1 MTVKIDWDNPE
12 QDRLKLLKYGV
23 PGSGKTWFAASAADV
38 PEMSPVLILS
48 ARGNPE
54 SLRRR
59 VFTGERPDV
68 FVISQLDDL
77 NVFYDFLAAGQPKD
91 AGVVERLGLNPP
103 YKTVVVDGMTELQ
116 RFTLAKAGGY
126 DKLKIGQQGRQLQI
140 QEFNPVLEH
149 TVRMSALFFSL
160 GDPVAP
166 YPVHVIITCLE
177 WQKLDMATGL
187 RDCRPLI
194 WGSAGDEMMGY
205 SLAVCRIQQGS
216 AISKRVLRTLPDID
230 VANPRFT
237 IAWWRPQPR
246 TVMKDQY
253 LALGDYMIN
262 PRMSDVY
269 GLVYGGVEA
278 IQEQSSV
285 VDEDELEPEPKVT

>member
-12 QDRLKLLKYGV
+12 QDRLKLLMYGV
-23 PGSGKTWFAASAADV
+23 PGSGKTWFAGSAADV
-38 PEMSPVLILS
+38 PQMSRVLMLS

-59 VFTGERPDV
+59 PFEIEPPDV

-77 NVFYDFLAAGQPKD
+77 NVFYDFLAAGQPED
-91 AGVVERLGLNPP
+91 AGVVERLGLRPP
-103 YKTVVVDGMTELQ
+103 YNTVVVDGMTELQ

-149 TVRMSALFFSL
+149 TTRMAALFYGL
-160 GDPVAP
+160 GDPVNAH
-166 YPVHVIITCLE
+166 PVHVIITCLE
-177 WQKLDMATGL
+177 WQKLDMASGT
-187 RDCRPLI
+187 RDCKPLI
-194 WGSAGDEMMGY
+194 WGSAGDELMGY
-205 SLAVCRIQQGS
+205 SLAAARIQQGS
-216 AISKRVLRTLPDID
+216 AVSKRVLRTLPGID

-237 IAWWRPQPR
+237 VAWWRPQPR

-253 LALGDYMIN
+253 SALGDYMLD
-262 PRMSDVY
+262 PHMGVVY
-269 GLVYGGVEA
+269 DNVYGGGEA
-278 IQEQSSV
+278 KHVQSAV
-285 VDEDELEPEPKVT
+285 VDEDELEPKPKT